1 VPAPASE
8 TALTVSELTERLRE
22 ALGRGFGDLWVRGE
36 VSQPRRV
43 ASGHLYLTLK
53 DEGAVCPCVVWRS
66 TVQRLRF
73 LPEEGQEVLARGG
86 IDVYPPHGRYQLIL
100 RSIEALGAGALRLA
114 FERLRK
120 RLEAEGLFD
129 PAKKV
134 PLPPLPRRIALVT
147 SPTGAAVR
155 DLVSVIRRRFPPV
168 TLLLR
173 AVRVQG
179 EGAAAEIAAALAWV
193 DRRAGA
199 DVIVVGRGGGSGEDL
214 QAFNE
219 EVVARAV
226 AACETPVVSAVG
238 HEHDVTICDLVA
250 DVRAATPSQAGE
262 LVVPVRADLL
272 RRLAREQ
279 GRLARGLRVRLDD
292 AWQRVE
298 GLGERPALRAPG
310 SLLRPRR
317 ERLEHLG
324 ARLRA
329 RSPLAVLRRRAESL
343 AGLRARVE
351 LPLLRRVRGERERA
365 AFLAARL
372 ERAIGVLSARRRE
385 RMAAVAQRLEALSPE
400 AVLRRGF
407 SLTLDA
413 RGHVLRTVAGLAVGD
428 AIRTRLGDASE
439 VESRVEALREPPGP
453 AGSTE

>member
-1 VPAPASE
+1 
-8 TALTVSELTERLRE
+8 VSDLTEQLRQT
-22 ALGRGFGDLWVRGE
+22 LGVAFGDVWVRGE

-53 DEGAVCPCVVWRS
+53 DESAVCPCVVWRS
-66 TVQRLRF
+66 TVARLRL
-73 LPEEGQEVLARGG
+73 LPEEGQEVLVRGG
-86 IDVYPPHGRYQLIL
+86 IDVYPPHGRYQLIV

-129 PAKKV
+129 PARKR
-134 PLPPLPRRIALVT
+134 PLPPLPRRVALVT
-147 SPTGAAVR
+147 SATGAAVR
-155 DLVSVIRRRFPPV
+155 DLVTVIRRRFPPV
-168 TLLLR
+168 TILLR

-179 EGAAAEIAAALAWV
+179 EGAAREIAAALDFV
-193 DRRAGA
+193 DRRADA

-219 EVVARAV
+219 EAVARAI
-226 AACETPVVSAVG
+226 AACRTPVVSAVG
-238 HEHDVTICDLVA
+238 HEHDVTISDLVA

-262 LVVPVRADLL
+262 LVVPVLADLL
-272 RRLAREQ
+272 RQVGREQ
-279 GRLARGLRVRLDD
+279 GRLARALRVRLDD

-298 GLGERPALRAPG
+298 GLGERPVLRATA

-317 ERLEHLG
+317 ERVEHLA

-343 AGLRARVE
+343 AGLQARLEPPLVRRLRA
-351 LPLLRRVRGERERA
+351 ERERVA
-365 AFLAARL
+365 THAARL
-372 ERAIGVLSARRRE
+372 GRAVGILRE
-385 RMAAVAQRLEALSPE
+385 RRGARLAALAQRLAALSPE

-413 RGHVLRTVAGLAVGD
+413 EGRVLRTAADVGIGD
-428 AIRTRLGDASE
+428 AIRTRLGDGSE
-439 VESRVEALREPPGP
+439 VGSRVERVRSAPV
-453 AGSTE
+453 TEGGAE